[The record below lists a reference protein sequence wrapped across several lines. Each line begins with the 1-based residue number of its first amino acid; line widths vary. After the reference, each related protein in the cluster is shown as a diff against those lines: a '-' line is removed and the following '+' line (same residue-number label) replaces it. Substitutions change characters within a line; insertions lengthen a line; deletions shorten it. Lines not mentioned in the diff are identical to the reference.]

1 MNRLLEILVHQTL
14 LFSTAVLLL
23 ALLRPLLLR
32 LLGAGATYL
41 AWLLVPLLMA
51 SPLLPAPATPLL
63 APTAAPVQ
71 LATLV
76 DHALPV
82 AQKAQDAAPPAALAW
97 LLAWAAG
104 SLLVA
109 AGLAM
114 LQRRYLASL
123 QRDGDGSWL
132 APTGASPAVVG
143 LWPQRLVLPR
153 DFEQRFDEAARQ
165 LVLAHEA
172 VHARRHDNA
181 WNLLGA
187 ALLCLQ
193 WFNPL
198 AWWAWGRLRNDQEL
212 ACDAAVLTTES
223 GPAPLAAYTQ
233 AMLAAHPAGHHPALA
248 SGWAARHPLVE
259 RVRMLARHRAVPRW
273 QRLGG
278 LLLVLG
284 LGSGAALL
292 ARAAQQPHPAAP
304 AASAPVGQG
313 LIFEVSSQLGKND
326 WTHRTVTL
334 PGKGSSM
341 AGGPWGVF
349 MDVPQPG
356 SCMRLSLHGFDDGSF
371 RLTGQ
376 VLDETCQRSLGDWQ
390 ELKLDGSVAQFVAT
404 TPQGPLQAQLSARLF
419 DPKDGRLP
427 ALMKAELDAAPQL
440 SPAQQQM
447 QAQQRERIAALHQ
460 EQEAQDRAWRAARE
474 AAQSGTR

>member
-14 LFSTAVLLL
+14 LFSAAVLLL
-23 ALLRPLLLR
+23 AALRPLLLR
-32 LLGAGATYL
+32 TLGAGATYL

-51 SPLLPAPATPLL
+51 SPLLPAPTTPLL
-63 APTAAPVQ
+63 PATAAPVR
-71 LATLV
+71 LVALV
-76 DHALPV
+76 DQALPA
-82 AQKAQDAAPPAALAW
+82 AQAAQAAPQLPTLAW

-104 SLLVA
+104 ALLLA
-109 AGLAM
+109 AGQFL
-114 LQRRYLASL
+114 LQRRYLTRL
-123 QRDGDGSWL
+123 QRDAQGRWL
-132 APTGASPAVVG
+132 APAGASPAVVG

-153 DFEQRFDEAARQ
+153 DFEQRFDAAARQ

-198 AWWAWGRLRNDQEL
+198 AWWAWSRLRGDQEL
-212 ACDAAVLTTES
+212 ACDAAVLTAEAS
-223 GPAPLAAYTQ
+223 PAPLAAYTQ
-233 AMLAAHPAGHHPALA
+233 AMLASHAAGRHPALA

-259 RVRMLARHRAVPRW
+259 RVRMLSRHRRAARW
-273 QRLGG
+273 QRLGS

-284 LGSGAALL
+284 LGGGAALL
-292 ARAAQQPHPAAP
+292 ARAAQQPAP
-304 AASAPVGQG
+304 APKGPVGQG
-313 LIFEVSSQLGKND
+313 LVFEVSSQLGQND
-326 WTHRTVTL
+326 WTRRTVTM
-334 PGKGSSM
+334 PGKNVSM

-349 MDVPQPG
+349 MDVMQPA
-356 SCMRLSLHGFDDGSF
+356 SCMRLTLHGFDDGSF

-376 VLDETCQRSLGDWQ
+376 VLDETCQRVLSDWR
-390 ELKLDGSVAQFVAT
+390 ELKADGSVVQFVAD

-419 DPKDGRLP
+419 DPKDARLP
-427 ALMKAELDAAPQL
+427 AQMRAELDASLPL
-440 SPAQQQM
+440 SPAQKELQT
-447 QAQQRERIAALHQ
+447 QQRERMAALHR

-474 AAQSGTR
+474 GR